1 MHILKCKSFCVEN
14 FNRQFGRRSFG
25 YGGLKDEIQREIQRG
40 IKIHLNIFVFTQKH
54 FRTKIFCSPL
64 SAVFISISLS
74 AEQGHVLGRAPVAL
88 FVFETL
94 FF

>member
-14 FNRQFGRRSFG
+14 FNQQFGRRSFG
-25 YGGLKDEIQREIQRG
+25 YSGLKHEIQRG
-40 IKIHLNIFVFTQKH
+40 IKIHLNIFVFTQKY

-74 AEQGHVLGRAPVAL
+74 AEQGHVLGRVPVAL
-88 FVFETL
+88 FVFETM